1 MRVEPHRI
9 ALVEDQMIFRE
20 LLAEVLEADQHYK
33 IEAQYDCAQDAL
45 LGCVKLRPDLVIL
58 DVVLPDLD
66 GLEVL
71 SRLRSKLPN
80 MPIIMITAHARPS
93 TIKEAVRR
101 GARGFVTKGTPLS
114 ELRTAVAKV
123 LSGGRYFCS
132 VTSPLLADALSQ
144 KTVDDTLSPR
154 QREILRLVASG
165 MSSKEIASQL
175 DISVKTVSNHRLQI
189 SERLGFTDVA
199 SWTRYAMEQGL
210 IEAKL

>member
-1 MRVEPHRI
+1 MGKKV
-9 ALVEDQMIFRE
+9 LVVDDDPDVRLFNVP
-20 LLAEVLEADQHYK
+20 VLEEHGYTR
-33 IEAQYDCAQDAL
+33 L
-45 LGCVKLRPDLVIL
+45 LGTNGEEGRNLAKQEKPDLVIL